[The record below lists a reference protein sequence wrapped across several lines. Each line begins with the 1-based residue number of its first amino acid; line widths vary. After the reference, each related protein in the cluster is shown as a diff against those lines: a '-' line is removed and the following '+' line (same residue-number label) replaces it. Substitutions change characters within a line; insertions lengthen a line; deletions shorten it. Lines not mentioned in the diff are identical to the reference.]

1 MILDSFENE
10 INSIKLLQNWAN
22 VEFYNHSN
30 HTSQLGSP
38 LAALCREVGTISSA
52 LEHAAVGEAR
62 GLLLR
67 GKLLLGIHLPQ
78 LGGTLRRVAEND
90 LEERLELGKIELPAV
105 IVVAH
110 SKQLRNLLVT
120 RRS

>member
-1 MILDSFENE
+1 MQRGWD
-10 INSIKLLQNWAN
+10 
-22 VEFYNHSN
+22 Y
-30 HTSQLGSP
+30 QLCSGTRCSP
-38 LAALCREVGTISSA
+38 
-52 LEHAAVGEAR
+52 GEAR

-78 LGGTLRRVAEND
+78 RGGTLRRVAEND

>member
-1 MILDSFENE
+1 MRRVQGQKRRVVPHGAVYLFCFEHL
-10 INSIKLLQNWAN
+10 IHPLQRGWD
-22 VEFYNHSN
+22 V
-30 HTSQLGSP
+30 
-38 LAALCREVGTISSA
+38 SSA